1 MSAQKR
7 YIKPLLK
14 FRTWSTMLS
23 YDTGKQPYPLKL
35 SGKPLLLDINLNVC
49 EHLEINTNKNDK
61 HQEAAKSTFRSKVH
75 VNR

>member
-1 MSAQKR
+1 
-7 YIKPLLK
+7 
-14 FRTWSTMLS
+14 MLS
-23 YDTGKQPYPLKL
+23 YDTGTQSFTVLKL